1 MVNKYLI
8 YFLIF
13 NIYFFSIYLFF
24 KKNGHVCKIHASNW
38 ARVLIGRVYFAH
50 ASNWTRVLNTRV
62 QLGCLY
68 S

>member
-13 NIYFFSIYLFF
+13 NIFFLVYICL
-24 KKNGHVCKIHASNW
+24 KKNGHVYKIHASNW